1 MNYVMS
7 FGNDPSSERLAA
19 HPTDVQLQNYARARR
34 ESVHFDS
41 EVDAHL
47 MQCLICR
54 IHVGRLSVEGRDSAD
69 PAFLAALTSES
80 PQIDS
85 ALRDALSASP
95 TAIGSTEVRV
105 GQLWRAARSA
115 TGSVAVLVWI
125 RKVFDSTVAVLPAAL
140 DVELADAETL
150 IVSADQSPL
159 NLPLAVFSNIDA
171 EIDIAS
177 LTTLISDLDIA
188 DDINALRV
196 ASRDGVPPPSHVT
209 TGLPVAREDDQ
220 RIEYRQILSE
230 LVDSLYTEN
239 QPAVDD
245 EIDPHDLFAIL
256 EDLSIMQPGLRV
268 HSLPFD
274 DVVYVDARHMLH
286 PVAAVHHLATCVVV
300 TAVDG
305 PNAMGALTNPALPGA
320 CGEILSRFLEAD
332 SIAVCAPD
340 SDWQT
345 VLLAPMDMQP
355 AIEVPAGHQQPA
367 SVYGRPLDL
376 NTMLLKHFDG
386 TQDRWSDTSS
396 VHFHELSAGLRNVE
410 ATSPAIA
417 ESAVSETRQKGK
429 RATIPAKKEGY
440 SRLSDD
446 AASRIS
452 DLINEVLAGEDGL
465 TVLDDFLD
473 GQS

>member
-1 MNYVMS
+1 MNHVMS
-7 FGNDPSSERLAA
+7 FGNDPSRDRLAA
-19 HPTDVQLQNYARARR
+19 HPTDVQLQNYAHG
-34 ESVHFDS
+34 ESLHPDS
-41 EVDAHL
+41 EVNAHL
-47 MQCLICR
+47 TQCLICR
-54 IHVGRLSVEGRDSAD
+54 IHVGRLSVESRGSAD
-69 PAFLAALTSES
+69 PGFVAALTSES

-85 ALRDALSASP
+85 AFLDALRASP
-95 TAIGSTEVRV
+95 AAAGSPDIRV

-115 TGSVAVLVWI
+115 SGSVALLVWI

-140 DVELADAETL
+140 DVELADVETL

-171 EIDIAS
+171 EIDIAN
-177 LTTLISDLDIA
+177 LATLISDLDIE
-188 DDINALRV
+188 DDINILRI
-196 ASRDGVPPPSHVT
+196 ASRDGLAPPSHVT
-209 TGLPVAREDDQ
+209 IGPPIVREDDQ

-230 LVDSLYTEN
+230 LVESLYTEN
-239 QPAVDD
+239 PPADDD

-256 EDLSIMQPGLRV
+256 EDLSILHPGLRV
-268 HSLPFD
+268 QSLPFD
-274 DVVYVDARHMLH
+274 EVVYLNERHTLH

-300 TAVDG
+300 TVIDG
-305 PNAMGALTNPALPGA
+305 PHAVGQLTNPALPVV
-320 CGEILSRFLEAD
+320 CGEILSRFIEAD

-340 SDWQT
+340 TDWQT

-376 NTMLLKHFDG
+376 NTMLLKHFEG
-386 TQDRWSDTSS
+386 AQDRWSDTSS
-396 VHFHELSAGLRNVE
+396 VHFGELSAGLRNVE
-410 ATSPAIA
+410 ATSSAIA
-417 ESAVSETRQKGK
+417 ESAVSEIRQKGK

-440 SRLSDD
+440 SRLSAD
-446 AASRIS
+446 AAFRIS
-452 DLINEVLAGEDGL
+452 ALINEVLAGEDEL